1 MYLNNNNDGGY
12 DTNVEFSFFSGSVS
26 SQSRYSVANVSERD
40 FLRTEG
46 DPAAAGYT
54 IKEAVALTRSVV
66 GQRHFA
72 TGNPSCYPVI
82 CFIGKFAALTF
93 ELATRF
99 LGRGLLHCIF
109 LPVYLI
115 MQCTILFRIT
125 IDLLQDLM
133 KMVEV
138 VIGKLF
144 GHLPLAQ
151 SLSLL
156 YH

>member
-1 MYLNNNNDGGY
+1 MYLCDNNDGGC
-12 DTNVEFSFFSGSVS
+12 DTKYKIFLFSGSVS

-46 DPAAAGYT
+46 DPAASGYT

-66 GQRHFA
+66 GQRFFA
-72 TGNPSCYPVI
+72 TGNPFCYPAF
-82 CFIGKFAALTF
+82 CFVGKFATLTF
-93 ELATRF
+93 DIAQSRF
-99 LGRGLLHCIF
+99 LGSELLHCIF

-115 MQCTILFRIT
+115 MQCTILFRMTDIF
-125 IDLLQDLM
+125 QDFM

-138 VIGKLF
+138 MIGRLS
-144 GHLPLAQ
+144 GHLLLAQ